1 MVLIFGSRSVF
12 VLGFHLFFYWYEM
25 IFFKLVTLKFK
36 KKNDIP
42 HPTPLAVDL
51 YCTWPFAIETKDR
64 LFLYV
69 FLLNIDQRRAC
80 AALTIN
86 FFFTLYVNC

>member
-1 MVLIFGSRSVF
+1 MVLIFGSRAVF
-12 VLGFHLFFYWYEM
+12 VLGFHLFFYWYEVN
-25 IFFKLVTLKFK
+25 FFKLVTLKFK

-42 HPTPLAVDL
+42 HPTPLADDL
-51 YCTWPFAIETKDR
+51 YYTWPLAIETKDH

-69 FLLNIDQRRAC
+69 FLLNKDQRRAC